1 MLVDRYQVKIPR
13 IDSSA
18 TTINVPIDLTPQMV
32 DQSEIV
38 NREFVSVEVD
48 NAINPTLDY
57 EKVRFLPADIF
68 PNATATTVNP
78 ANVDVMQQVIYKIS
92 LLDSTTGTYFSNNL
106 NGTTYADAGFSDDDL
121 RYRKNKLTKSFLQ
134 LSFYDSDIVT
144 DQRLVASMSINPNIT
159 STDIQPKS
167 TIYTVADKQLEFRL
181 RNPLTDD
188 EAFGEGF
195 FVYYFKDEVDIN
207 LPEFLYMRATFNNAK
222 TGVATGLMVDGG
234 SVPAIDELV
243 GQLHTRYVL
252 HRTVTG
258 YYYAIDDE
266 FGVTPPTPNNVVYN
280 TITQSVTINLYEVN
294 VL

>member
-57 EKVRFLPADIF
+57 EKVRFLPAKVN
-68 PNATATTVNP
+68 PNATATTVSNP
-78 ANVDVMQQVIYKIS
+78 VIMQQVIYKIS

-134 LSFYDSDIVT
+134 LSFYDSDILT
-144 DQRLVASMSINPNIT
+144 DQRLVGSMAINPNIT
-159 STDIQPKS
+159 LADINPNSQLYP
-167 TIYTVADKQLEFRL
+167 VADKLLEFRL

-222 TGVATGLMVDGG
+222 TGVATGLMVANN
-234 SVPAIDELV
+234 VPAPAIDELV

-266 FGVTPPTPNNVVYN
+266 FGVTPNNVYYN
-280 TITQSVTINLYEVN
+280 PPFPAPSVTINLYEVN
-294 VL
+294 VS

>member
-57 EKVRFLPADIF
+57 EKVRFLPAKVS
-68 PNATATTVNP
+68 PNATATTVSNP
-78 ANVDVMQQVIYKIS
+78 VIMQQVIYKIS
-92 LLDSTTGTYFSNNL
+92 LLDSFGNYFLPDTS
-106 NGTTYADAGFSDDDL
+106 YADAGFSDDDL
-121 RYRKNKLTKSFLQ
+121 RYRKNKVTKSFLQ

-159 STDIQPKS
+159 LADIQPNS
-167 TIYTVADKQLEFRL
+167 TLYPVADKLLEFRL

-222 TGVATGLMVDGG
+222 TGVATGLMVDAN
-234 SVPAIDELV
+234 VPAIDELV

-258 YYYAIDDE
+258 YYYAIDDA
-266 FGVTPPTPNNVVYN
+266 FGVTPPATTNNVVYN

-294 VL
+294 VS

>member
-57 EKVRFLPADIF
+57 EKVRFLPAKVN
-68 PNATATTVNP
+68 PNATATTVSNP
-78 ANVDVMQQVIYKIS
+78 VIMQQVIYKIS

-134 LSFYDSDIVT
+134 LSFYDSDILT
-144 DQRLVASMSINPNIT
+144 DQRLVGSMAINPNIT
-159 STDIQPKS
+159 LADINRQLYP
-167 TIYTVADKQLEFRL
+167 VADKLLEFRL

-222 TGVATGLMVDGG
+222 TGVATGLMVDDN
-234 SVPAIDELV
+234 VPAIDELV

-266 FGVTPPTPNNVVYN
+266 FGVTPNNVYYN
-280 TITQSVTINLYEVN
+280 PPFPAPSVTINLYEVN
-294 VL
+294 VS

>member
-78 ANVDVMQQVIYKIS
+78 ANVDVMRQVIYKIS
-92 LLDSTTGTYFSNNL
+92 LLDSSGNYFSTNP

-159 STDIQPKS
+159 SADINPNSQLYP
-167 TIYTVADKQLEFRL
+167 VADKQLEFRL
-181 RNPLTDD
+181 RNPLMDD

-222 TGVATGLMVDGG
+222 TGVATGLMVDAN
-234 SVPAIDELV
+234 VPAIDELV

-258 YYYAIDDE
+258 YYYAIDDA
-266 FGVTPPTPNNVVYN
+266 FGVTPPATTNNVVYN

>member
-48 NAINPTLDY
+48 NA
-57 EKVRFLPADIF
+57 
-68 PNATATTVNP
+68 
-78 ANVDVMQQVIYKIS
+78 
-92 LLDSTTGTYFSNNL
+92 
-106 NGTTYADAGFSDDDL
+106 AGFSDDDL

-159 STDIQPKS
+159 STDIQPNS
-167 TIYTVADKQLEFRL
+167 TLYPVADKQLEFRL

-207 LPEFLYMRATFNNAK
+207 LPEFLYMRATFNN
-222 TGVATGLMVDGG
+222 TLDTFYT
-234 SVPAIDELV
+234 E
-243 GQLHTRYVL
+243 Q
-252 HRTVTG
+252 
-258 YYYAIDDE
+258 
-266 FGVTPPTPNNVVYN
+266 
-280 TITQSVTINLYEVN
+280 
-294 VL
+294 

>member
-13 IDSSA
+13 TDSSA

-92 LLDSTTGTYFSNNL
+92 LLDSITGTYFSPP
-106 NGTTYADAGFSDDDL
+106 TTYADAGFSDDDL

-159 STDIQPKS
+159 SADIQPNS
-167 TIYTVADKQLEFRL
+167 TLYPVANKQLEFRL

-234 SVPAIDELV
+234 SPPAIDELV

-252 HRTVTG
+252 HRTTTG

-266 FGVTPPTPNNVVYN
+266 FGVTPPATTNNVYYN
-280 TITQSVTINLYEVN
+280 PPFPAPSVTINLYEVN
-294 VL
+294 VS

>member
-57 EKVRFLPADIF
+57 EKVRFLPAKVN
-68 PNATATTVNP
+68 PNATATTVSNTS
-78 ANVDVMQQVIYKIS
+78 VMQQVIYKIS
-92 LLDSTTGTYFSNNL
+92 LLDSTTGTYFSP
-106 NGTTYADAGFSDDDL
+106 TTSYADAGFSDDDL

-134 LSFYDSDIVT
+134 LSFYDSDILT
-144 DQRLVASMSINPNIT
+144 DQRLVGSMAINPNIT
-159 STDIQPKS
+159 LADINPNSQLYP
-167 TIYTVADKQLEFRL
+167 VADKLLEFRL

-195 FVYYFKDEVDIN
+195 FVYHFKDEVDIN

-222 TGVATGLMVDGG
+222 TGVATGLMVANN
-234 SVPAIDELV
+234 VPAIDELV
-243 GQLHTRYVL
+243 DQLHTRYVL

-266 FGVTPPTPNNVVYN
+266 FGATPNNVYYN
-280 TITQSVTINLYEVN
+280 PPFPAPSVTINLYEVN
-294 VL
+294 VS

>member
-57 EKVRFLPADIF
+57 EKVRFLPAKVS
-68 PNATATTVNP
+68 PNATATTVSNP
-78 ANVDVMQQVIYKIS
+78 VIMQQVIYKIS
-92 LLDSTTGTYFSNNL
+92 LLDGNTYFSTNP

-159 STDIQPKS
+159 SADIQPNS
-167 TIYTVADKQLEFRL
+167 TLYPVANKQLEFRL

-222 TGVATGLMVDGG
+222 TGVATGLMVDGN
-234 SVPAIDELV
+234 VPAPAIDELV
-243 GQLHTRYVL
+243 DQLHTRYVL

-266 FGVTPPTPNNVVYN
+266 FGATPNNVDYIIN
-280 TITQSVTINLYEVN
+280 LITQSVTINLYEVN

>member
-13 IDSSA
+13 IDSSG

-57 EKVRFLPADIF
+57 EKVRFLPAKVN
-68 PNATATTVNP
+68 PNATATTVSNTS
-78 ANVDVMQQVIYKIS
+78 VMQQVIYKIS
-92 LLDSTTGTYFSNNL
+92 LLDGSNYFSPS
-106 NGTTYADAGFSDDDL
+106 TSYADAGFSDDDL

-134 LSFYDSDIVT
+134 LSFYDSDILT
-144 DQRLVASMSINPNIT
+144 DQRLVGSMAINPNIT
-159 STDIQPKS
+159 LADIQPNSS
-167 TIYTVADKQLEFRL
+167 TLYPVADKLLEFRL

-195 FVYYFKDEVDIN
+195 FVYHFKDEVDIN

-222 TGVATGLMVDGG
+222 TGVATGLMVDGN
-234 SVPAIDELV
+234 VPAPAIDELV
-243 GQLHTRYVL
+243 DQLHTRYVL

-266 FGVTPPTPNNVVYN
+266 FGATPNNVVYN

-294 VL
+294 VS

>member
-57 EKVRFLPADIF
+57 EKVRFLPAKVS
-68 PNATATTVNP
+68 PNATATTVSNP
-78 ANVDVMQQVIYKIS
+78 VIMQQVIYKIS
-92 LLDSTTGTYFSNNL
+92 LLDSSGNYFSTNP

-159 STDIQPKS
+159 STDIQPNS
-167 TIYTVADKQLEFRL
+167 TLYPVADKQLEFRL

-222 TGVATGLMVDGG
+222 TGVATGLMVDGN
-234 SVPAIDELV
+234 VPAPAIDELV
-243 GQLHTRYVL
+243 DQLHTGYVL

>member
-57 EKVRFLPADIF
+57 EKVRFLPAKVN
-68 PNATATTVNP
+68 PNATATTVSNTS
-78 ANVDVMQQVIYKIS
+78 VMQQVIYKIS

-134 LSFYDSDIVT
+134 LSFYDSDILT
-144 DQRLVASMSINPNIT
+144 DQRLVGSMAINPNIT
-159 STDIQPKS
+159 LADINPNSQLYP
-167 TIYTVADKQLEFRL
+167 VADKLLEFRL

-222 TGVATGLMVDGG
+222 TGVATGLMVDDN
-234 SVPAIDELV
+234 VPAIDELV

-266 FGVTPPTPNNVVYN
+266 FGVTPNNVYYN
-280 TITQSVTINLYEVN
+280 PPFPAPSVTINLYEVN
-294 VL
+294 VS

>member
-57 EKVRFLPADIF
+57 EKVRFLPAKVN
-68 PNATATTVNP
+68 PNATATTVSNP
-78 ANVDVMQQVIYKIS
+78 VIMQQVIYKIS

-134 LSFYDSDIVT
+134 LSFYDSDILT
-144 DQRLVASMSINPNIT
+144 DQRLVGSMAINPNIT
-159 STDIQPKS
+159 LADINPNSQLYP
-167 TIYTVADKQLEFRL
+167 VANKLLEFRL

-222 TGVATGLMVDGG
+222 TGVATGLMVANN
-234 SVPAIDELV
+234 VPAPAIDELV

-266 FGVTPPTPNNVVYN
+266 FGVTPNNVYYN
-280 TITQSVTINLYEVN
+280 PPFPAPSVTINLYEVN
-294 VL
+294 VS

>member
-57 EKVRFLPADIF
+57 EKVRFLPAKVN
-68 PNATATTVNP
+68 PNATATTVSNTS
-78 ANVDVMQQVIYKIS
+78 VMQQVIYKIS
-92 LLDSTTGTYFSNNL
+92 LLDGNNYFSP
-106 NGTTYADAGFSDDDL
+106 TSYADAGFSDDDL

-134 LSFYDSDIVT
+134 LSFYDSDILT
-144 DQRLVASMSINPNIT
+144 DQRLVGSMAINPNIT
-159 STDIQPKS
+159 LADINPNSQLYP
-167 TIYTVADKQLEFRL
+167 VADKLLEFRL

-188 EAFGEGF
+188 ESFGEGF
-195 FVYYFKDEVDIN
+195 FVYHFKDEVDIN

-222 TGVATGLMVDGG
+222 TGVATGLMVTNITL
-234 SVPAIDELV
+234 AIDELV
-243 GQLHTRYVL
+243 DQLHTRYVL

-266 FGVTPPTPNNVVYN
+266 FGATPNNVVYN

>member
-57 EKVRFLPADIF
+57 EKVRFLPAKVN
-68 PNATATTVNP
+68 PNATATTVSNP
-78 ANVDVMQQVIYKIS
+78 VIMQQVIYKIS

-134 LSFYDSDIVT
+134 LSFYDSDILT
-144 DQRLVASMSINPNIT
+144 DQRLVGSMAINPNIT
-159 STDIQPKS
+159 LADINPNSQLYP
-167 TIYTVADKQLEFRL
+167 VADKLLEFRL

-222 TGVATGLMVDGG
+222 TGVATGLMVDDN
-234 SVPAIDELV
+234 VPAIDELV

-266 FGVTPPTPNNVVYN
+266 FGVTPNNVYYN
-280 TITQSVTINLYEVN
+280 PPFPAPSVTINLYEVN
-294 VL
+294 VS

>member
-57 EKVRFLPADIF
+57 EKVRFLPAKVN
-68 PNATATTVNP
+68 PNATATTVSNTS
-78 ANVDVMQQVIYKIS
+78 VMQQVIYKIS
-92 LLDSTTGTYFSNNL
+92 LLDSNGNYFSTNP

-134 LSFYDSDIVT
+134 LSFYDSDILT
-144 DQRLVASMSINPNIT
+144 DQRLVGSMAINPNIT
-159 STDIQPKS
+159 LADINPNSQLYP
-167 TIYTVADKQLEFRL
+167 VADKLLEFRL

-222 TGVATGLMVDGG
+222 TGVATGLMVANN
-234 SVPAIDELV
+234 VPAPAIDELV

-266 FGVTPPTPNNVVYN
+266 FGVTPNNVYYN
-280 TITQSVTINLYEVN
+280 PPFPAPSVTINLYEVN
-294 VL
+294 VS

>member
-57 EKVRFLPADIF
+57 EKVRFLPASVS
-68 PNATATTVNP
+68 PNAAATTVSNP
-78 ANVDVMQQVIYKIS
+78 VIMQQVIYIVS
-92 LLDSTTGTYFSNNL
+92 LLDSTTGTYFSS
-106 NGTTYADAGFSDDDL
+106 TSYADAGFSDDDL

-134 LSFYDSDIVT
+134 LSFYDSDILT
-144 DQRLVASMSINPNIT
+144 DQRLVGSMAINPNIT
-159 STDIQPKS
+159 LADIQPNS
-167 TIYTVADKQLEFRL
+167 TLYPVALKPLEFRL

-195 FVYYFKDEVDIN
+195 FVYHFKDEVDIN

-222 TGVATGLMVDGG
+222 TGVATGLMVDNTNI
-234 SVPAIDELV
+234 PAIDELV
-243 GQLHTRYVL
+243 DLLHTRYVL

-266 FGVTPPTPNNVVYN
+266 FGVTLPAINNVTYN
-280 TITQSVTINLYEVN
+280 STTVTVNLYAVR
-294 VL
+294 VS

>member
-57 EKVRFLPADIF
+57 EKVRFLPAKVN
-68 PNATATTVNP
+68 PNATATTVSNTS
-78 ANVDVMQQVIYKIS
+78 VMQQVIYKIN
-92 LLDSTTGTYFSNNL
+92 LLDGSNYFLPTTS
-106 NGTTYADAGFSDDDL
+106 YADAGFSDDDL

-134 LSFYDSDIVT
+134 LSFYDSDILT
-144 DQRLVASMSINPNIT
+144 DQRLVGSMAINPNIT
-159 STDIQPKS
+159 LADINPNSTLYP
-167 TIYTVADKQLEFRL
+167 VANKQLEFRL

-222 TGVATGLMVDGG
+222 TGVATGLMVDGN
-234 SVPAIDELV
+234 VPAPAIDELV
-243 GQLHTRYVL
+243 DQLHTRYVL

-266 FGVTPPTPNNVVYN
+266 FGATPNNVIYN

>member
-57 EKVRFLPADIF
+57 EKVRFLPAKVN
-68 PNATATTVNP
+68 PNATATTVSNTS
-78 ANVDVMQQVIYKIS
+78 VMQQVIYKIS
-92 LLDSTTGTYFSNNL
+92 LLDSTTGTYFLTNL

-144 DQRLVASMSINPNIT
+144 DQRLVGSMAINPNIT
-159 STDIQPKS
+159 LADINPNSQLYP
-167 TIYTVADKQLEFRL
+167 VADKLLEFRL

-195 FVYYFKDEVDIN
+195 FVYHFKDEVDIN

-222 TGVATGLMVDGG
+222 TGVATGLMVDGN
-234 SVPAIDELV
+234 VPAPAIDELV
-243 GQLHTRYVL
+243 DQLHTRYVL

-294 VL
+294 VS

>member
-57 EKVRFLPADIF
+57 EKVRFLPAKVN
-68 PNATATTVNP
+68 PNATATTVSNTS
-78 ANVDVMQQVIYKIS
+78 VMQQVIYKIS

-134 LSFYDSDIVT
+134 LSFYDSDILT
-144 DQRLVASMSINPNIT
+144 DQRLVGSMAINPNIT
-159 STDIQPKS
+159 LADINPNSQLYP
-167 TIYTVADKQLEFRL
+167 VADKLLEFRL

-222 TGVATGLMVDGG
+222 TGVATGLMVANN
-234 SVPAIDELV
+234 VPAPAIDELV

-266 FGVTPPTPNNVVYN
+266 FGVTPNNVYYN
-280 TITQSVTINLYEVN
+280 PPFPAPSVTINLYEVN
-294 VL
+294 VS

>member
-57 EKVRFLPADIF
+57 EKVRFLPAKVN
-68 PNATATTVNP
+68 PNATATTVSNTS
-78 ANVDVMQQVIYKIS
+78 VMQQVIYKIS
-92 LLDSTTGTYFSNNL
+92 LLDGSNYFSP
-106 NGTTYADAGFSDDDL
+106 TTSYADAGFSDDDL

-134 LSFYDSDIVT
+134 LSFYDSDILT
-144 DQRLVASMSINPNIT
+144 DQRLVGSMAINPNIT
-159 STDIQPKS
+159 LADINPNSQLYP
-167 TIYTVADKQLEFRL
+167 VADKLLEFRL

-195 FVYYFKDEVDIN
+195 FVYHFKDEVDIN

-222 TGVATGLMVDGG
+222 TGVATGLMVTNITL
-234 SVPAIDELV
+234 AIDELV
-243 GQLHTRYVL
+243 DQLHTRYVL

-266 FGVTPPTPNNVVYN
+266 FGATPNNVVYN

>member
-57 EKVRFLPADIF
+57 EKVRFLPASVS

-78 ANVDVMQQVIYKIS
+78 ANVVIMQQVIYKIS
-92 LLDSTTGTYFSNNL
+92 LLDGSNYFSTNP

-134 LSFYDSDIVT
+134 LSFYDSDILT
-144 DQRLVASMSINPNIT
+144 DQRLVGSMAINPNIT
-159 STDIQPKS
+159 LADINPNSQLYP
-167 TIYTVADKQLEFRL
+167 VADKLLEFRL

-188 EAFGEGF
+188 ESFGEGF
-195 FVYYFKDEVDIN
+195 FVYHFKDEVDIN

-222 TGVATGLMVDGG
+222 TGVATGLMVTNITL
-234 SVPAIDELV
+234 AIDELV
-243 GQLHTRYVL
+243 DQLHTRYVL

-266 FGVTPPTPNNVVYN
+266 FGVTPNNVYYN
-280 TITQSVTINLYEVN
+280 PPFPAPSVTINLYEVN
-294 VL
+294 VS

>member
-57 EKVRFLPADIF
+57 EKVRFLPAKVS
-68 PNATATTVNP
+68 PNATATTVSNP
-78 ANVDVMQQVIYKIS
+78 VIMQQVIYKIS
-92 LLDSTTGTYFSNNL
+92 LLDGNTYFLTNL

-134 LSFYDSDIVT
+134 LSFYDSDILT
-144 DQRLVASMSINPNIT
+144 DQRLVGSMAINPNIT
-159 STDIQPKS
+159 LADINPNSQLYP
-167 TIYTVADKQLEFRL
+167 VADKLLEFRL

-266 FGVTPPTPNNVVYN
+266 FGATPNNVVYN

-294 VL
+294 VS

>member
-78 ANVDVMQQVIYKIS
+78 ANVVIMQQVIYKIS
-92 LLDSTTGTYFSNNL
+92 LLDSSGNYFSTNP

-159 STDIQPKS
+159 SADIQPNS
-167 TIYTVADKQLEFRL
+167 TLYPVADKLLEFRL

-222 TGVATGLMVDGG
+222 TGVATGLMVDDN
-234 SVPAIDELV
+234 VPAIDELV

-266 FGVTPPTPNNVVYN
+266 FGVTPNNVYYN
-280 TITQSVTINLYEVN
+280 PPFPAPSVTINLYEVN
-294 VL
+294 VS